1 VNNPDENGAIGSI
14 DIPSPKFFWM
24 LRPWKEGTLVT
35 IDGEARFAEMSFIGG
50 NRIRIKP
57 LVNFP
62 RMPLDPEL
70 ITYPEHDLIISKSAR
85 RFHLADIAARKTKSF
100 APYLTNRHDESAP
113 ILMDGSEGLMIFPY
127 YWLGDYSGRFNF
139 FVVYNYRTDKIIA
152 ENRTDEDMRLEYP
165 LDSEN
170 LIAFTRRPPLPK
182 EDYIYNWRTGE
193 RTENDLT
200 KTTTKLDASLTLEP
214 LININLRKR
223 FLFSDIRTFEK
234 PSCGKITWEEG
245 FKDVKAVPLGYLIP
259 KDKWVD
265 DFLLSPD
272 GQWATC
278 FIGGYRGLFKEL
290 LEKRVFFHLDDRY
303 PNGISMP
310 VFADGYYEYHWY
322 SGVFV
327 RHPVHG
333 MCFAEEKLKEENGRE
348 RRYLRLHKMDDVLA
362 EINRQLLEK
371 ANEALR

>member
-14 DIPSPKFFWM
+14 DIPSPGFFWM

-35 IDGEARFAEMSFIGG
+35 IDGEARFAEMSFIGR

-85 RFHLADIAARKTKSF
+85 RFHIADIAAKKTKSF
-100 APYLTNRHDESAP
+100 VPFLTGIHDESNP
-113 ILMDGSEGLMIFPY
+113 ILMDGNEGILIFPY
-127 YWLGDYSGRFNF
+127 EDGSKENLPKSF
-139 FVVYNYRTDKIIA
+139 FIAYNYKTEHISEQLGK
-152 ENRTDEDMRLEYP
+152 TDEDRYLAYP
-165 LDSEN
+165 LDSEK
-170 LIAFTRRPPLPK
+170 LIATTVHSSLPK

-200 KTTTKLDASLTLEP
+200 KMTTKLGASLILRP
-214 LININLRKR
+214 LVSINLEKR
-223 FLFSDIRTFEK
+223 FLFSDFSNLYALEGSRG
-234 PSCGKITWEEG
+234 SNRGKITWEEG
-245 FKDVKAVPLGYLIP
+245 FKDVKVVLLDYLTP
-259 KDKWVD
+259 KDRW
-265 DFLLSPD
+265 FNTFFLSPD

-278 FIGGYRGLFKEL
+278 FISGYRGLFGESL
-290 LEKRVFFHLDDRY
+290 VKRVFFHLDGRY

-310 VFADGYYEYHWY
+310 VFADGYYEYHWEQ
-322 SGVFV
+322 GAFV
-327 RHPVHG
+327 RHPIYG

-348 RRYLRLHKMDDVLA
+348 RRYLRLHRMDDVLA
-362 EINRQLLEK
+362 EINR
-371 ANEALR
+371 RM